1 MITDRERK
9 LMLAA
14 YGCGF
19 EEGVLDVEN
28 GFSNRPVK
36 NIFEEWMN
44 TTVADNGGTVEQLI
58 DYENT

>member
-14 YGCGF
+14 YECGF
-19 EEGVLDVEN
+19 EEGVTDFDN
-28 GFSNRPVK
+28 GLSNRPVK
-36 NIFEEWMN
+36 DKFEEWMN